1 MSSRQGFRKKLKRIF
16 HGHKDGEISRR
27 PSHAGPN
34 AQQQSSVST
43 NSGSSYVA
51 MNDPSAELRPVPAS
65 DTASPPQERPQEA
78 PAQELLGPQ
87 ENDNSIRQLWAV
99 AYKSLR
105 DEKDSPVQAFEDQI
119 RRNLSSDIA
128 ETIESHANTKDWMS
142 KVVQNQMDQVK
153 RDTLKLR
160 FGKSEVEA
168 QDVVKSVLAVVDWS
182 KDFVTKALSGNPTAS
197 IAWGGV
203 SLLLPLFLNPLEQA
217 SSLAKGLEH
226 ISSLIVR
233 SSMWE
238 DLYVR
243 RYEPATWNTLPESHA
258 EYRRAL
264 EMLYREVL
272 RFQIVCYGYYSH
284 KSAARLALDNV
295 RHHGWDELLEKIKYQ
310 ETEFDKMSHN
320 WRDKVYNEEWEK
332 AETRHQE
339 AMGQWRTIGTDV
351 SELRKQVKEI
361 QKDEKRKNMLEWL
374 WEGDISVQYRAAR
387 EKYSKGICEWLV
399 QEGEGFKL
407 WERDPKSFL
416 WLNGKAGSG
425 KSILSSSVIK
435 YLKDQYE
442 QNPETALAYYFFSFG
457 NLEQQKV
464 SAMLSSL
471 VRQLCASRP
480 DTPQPIKRFE
490 GYMEKSER
498 PDIEALEAALLA
510 AVSGFSAVF
519 IVVDALDE
527 CPTGEGERSRLLDC
541 LTRIITAMPDN
552 LHIFCTSRAEP
563 DIHVMMEEVLSLPAK
578 AAIDL
583 TQNRV
588 KGEVKKELI
597 AKADGMF
604 QYLICQFEIL
614 KDVDSEALVAPTLHR
629 LPDGLDETYNRLLRD
644 LGRRFQSQVLSSL
657 KWLALSRRPLHLDE
671 FAEIFIFRPD
681 TVAKIDATERLFDSE
696 AVLRHFSSLLTPE
709 TKDEW
714 NDEDRERRTIT
725 YVRLAHFTVKEYLMS
740 ERIEQSIAKEFYI
753 TKADADLHIAHCC
766 LAYHLY
772 QSAERTKH
780 DENLPLKRYAVR
792 NWELHSESVPR
803 KLWTPEIVLLAERAL
818 YMRSVSLR
826 EILFEGQLRNRW
838 HSYWDRVYNLMQRPY
853 CYTAALGY
861 LELTKLLLRK
871 GPQTSRFLIQEDLDL
886 ALREAAEEGRIEMV
900 RFFLDKRDATN
911 ERSQS
916 TGGALQAA
924 AYEGHE
930 AGIKLL
936 LNRGADIDA
945 HDDRFGSALQAA
957 AKGAKLKAL
966 RMLLDRGA
974 DVSKAG
980 CPVSCLIAAYK
991 DKDEKLVMECTQVL
1005 ELLLNKGANINRKCT
1020 RHGSAL
1026 NQAIRTWLRE
1036 GTRSFFD
1043 FAVQHGA
1050 DLELNDGRHGSPL
1063 QAACVN
1069 PSELAGQ
1076 FVDESRTKKVVEV
1089 LLRLGAD
1096 PNAQGGECGNALQK
1110 ASYHLFAF
1118 FGVIELLL
1126 EKGAKINQQ
1135 GGRYGTALHAACAMP
1150 NADSV
1155 NTLLA
1160 AGADLH
1166 VQAGEHGSVLHAA
1179 IAEGYV
1185 LDHNIRIAQK
1195 LLDSGANV
1203 NAHGGKFGSALQ
1215 AAVSSE
1221 GRWTDPQAVE
1231 KLLLSS
1237 GAEVN
1242 AQGGIYDT
1250 ALQGACVRGKMKSVA
1265 LLLSR
1270 GAEVNIKGGRYETA
1284 LQAACANEE
1293 QYSKEHCDLAR
1304 LLIEHGA
1311 DVHVQGGHFG
1321 SAWHAAAAIPKWD
1334 KQAHETLELLLDN
1347 GVDVNDCRSLH
1358 GTALQVALEHLK
1370 DDSEYTDDTIR
1381 FFIKH
1386 GADVNLG
1393 SGPYGFP
1400 LQSACLAPTNNPTRL
1415 NTRGLVYLLE
1425 NCDNIDVN
1433 MTGGL
1438 FGTALQAAA
1447 YTGKGKA
1454 VKLLL
1459 QKGAD
1464 VNIRGG
1470 KYRSALNAAVI
1481 KGYWGVVETLLDAG
1495 AEPDCHRPPEHNEEW
1510 LDGVGKEDGRSA
1522 VERYWKVWEE
1532 LKMDE
1537 NRTGEE

>member
-34 AQQQSSVST
+34 AQQQSSVSA

-87 ENDNSIRQLWAV
+87 ENGNSIRQLWAV

-243 RYEPATWNTLPESHA
+243 RYEPATWDTLPESHA

-284 KSAARLALDNV
+284 KSAARLALDTV

-374 WEGDISVQYRAAR
+374 WEGDISLQYRAAR

-416 WLNGKAGSG
+416 WLNGK
-425 KSILSSSVIK
+425 
-435 YLKDQYE
+435 
-442 QNPETALAYYFFSFG
+442 
-457 NLEQQKV
+457 
-464 SAMLSSL
+464 
-471 VRQLCASRP
+471 
-480 DTPQPIKRFE
+480 
-490 GYMEKSER
+490 
-498 PDIEALEAALLA
+498 
-510 AVSGFSAVF
+510 
-519 IVVDALDE
+519 
-527 CPTGEGERSRLLDC
+527 
-541 LTRIITAMPDN
+541 
-552 LHIFCTSRAEP
+552 
-563 DIHVMMEEVLSLPAK
+563 
-578 AAIDL
+578 
-583 TQNRV
+583 
-588 KGEVKKELI
+588 
-597 AKADGMF
+597 DGMF

-725 YVRLAHFTVKEYLMS
+725 YVRLAHFTVKEYLTS

-818 YMRSVSLR
+818 YMRSRS
-826 EILFEGQLRNRW
+826 
-838 HSYWDRVYNLMQRPY
+838 Y
-853 CYTAALGY
+853 CYIAALGY

-936 LNRGADIDA
+936 LDRGADIDA

-974 DVSKAG
+974 D
-980 CPVSCLIAAYK
+980 
-991 DKDEKLVMECTQVL
+991 
-1005 ELLLNKGANINRKCT
+1005 
-1020 RHGSAL
+1020 
-1026 NQAIRTWLRE
+1026 
-1036 GTRSFFD
+1036 
-1043 FAVQHGA
+1043 
-1050 DLELNDGRHGSPL
+1050 
-1063 QAACVN
+1063 
-1069 PSELAGQ
+1069 
-1076 FVDESRTKKVVEV
+1076 EV
-1089 LLRLGAD
+1089 
-1096 PNAQGGECGNALQK
+1096 
-1110 ASYHLFAF
+1110 H
-1118 FGVIELLL
+1118 
-1126 EKGAKINQQ
+1126 
-1135 GGRYGTALHAACAMP
+1135 
-1150 NADSV
+1150 
-1155 NTLLA
+1155 
-1160 AGADLH
+1160 
-1166 VQAGEHGSVLHAA
+1166 
-1179 IAEGYV
+1179 
-1185 LDHNIRIAQK
+1185 
-1195 LLDSGANV
+1195 
-1203 NAHGGKFGSALQ
+1203 
-1215 AAVSSE
+1215 
-1221 GRWTDPQAVE
+1221 
-1231 KLLLSS
+1231 
-1237 GAEVN
+1237 
-1242 AQGGIYDT
+1242 
-1250 ALQGACVRGKMKSVA
+1250 
-1265 LLLSR
+1265 
-1270 GAEVNIKGGRYETA
+1270 
-1284 LQAACANEE
+1284 
-1293 QYSKEHCDLAR
+1293 
-1304 LLIEHGA
+1304 
-1311 DVHVQGGHFG
+1311 
-1321 SAWHAAAAIPKWD
+1321 
-1334 KQAHETLELLLDN
+1334 
-1347 GVDVNDCRSLH
+1347 
-1358 GTALQVALEHLK
+1358 
-1370 DDSEYTDDTIR
+1370 
-1381 FFIKH
+1381 
-1386 GADVNLG
+1386 
-1393 SGPYGFP
+1393 
-1400 LQSACLAPTNNPTRL
+1400 
-1415 NTRGLVYLLE
+1415 
-1425 NCDNIDVN
+1425 
-1433 MTGGL
+1433 
-1438 FGTALQAAA
+1438 
-1447 YTGKGKA
+1447 
-1454 VKLLL
+1454 
-1459 QKGAD
+1459 
-1464 VNIRGG
+1464 
-1470 KYRSALNAAVI
+1470 
-1481 KGYWGVVETLLDAG
+1481 
-1495 AEPDCHRPPEHNEEW
+1495 
-1510 LDGVGKEDGRSA
+1510 
-1522 VERYWKVWEE
+1522 
-1532 LKMDE
+1532 
-1537 NRTGEE
+1537 

>member
-16 HGHKDGEISRR
+16 HSHKDGEISRR

-34 AQQQSSVST
+34 AQQQSSVSA

-243 RYEPATWNTLPESHA
+243 RYEPATWDTLPESHA

-471 VRQLCASRP
+471 
-480 DTPQPIKRFE
+480 
-490 GYMEKSER
+490 
-498 PDIEALEAALLA
+498 
-510 AVSGFSAVF
+510 
-519 IVVDALDE
+519 
-527 CPTGEGERSRLLDC
+527 
-541 LTRIITAMPDN
+541 
-552 LHIFCTSRAEP
+552 
-563 DIHVMMEEVLSLPAK
+563 
-578 AAIDL
+578 
-583 TQNRV
+583 V

-871 GPQTSRFLIQEDLDL
+871 GPQTSRFLIQEDLGL

-936 LNRGADIDA
+936 LDRGADIDA

-966 RMLLDRGA
+966 RRLLDRGA

-1415 NTRGLVYLLE
+1415 NTRSLVYLLE